1 MSVATV
7 KAPTVGARSGV
18 GVWRIAQSAAVVS
31 VGLYALAF
39 LVRIWAIEL
48 ISFPLTEGSAYYAA
62 VARSLVSGRGL
73 LIDAIWSYSTPPL
86 TLPRPAFELWQPMA
100 SFVAAVPMALFGST
114 FGVAQFAGLLL
125 GSLLAPMAWLV
136 ARDTARRLELP
147 ERRAWFVSVGAGIL
161 VAVTGP
167 FLLSTAVP
175 DSALIFT
182 VLAVGA
188 CLLMPAAASGE
199 RRALIGLGVLLGLT
213 YLTRFEAIWLGLTF
227 AGLVLVSRR
236 ALALAL
242 RPAFLR
248 IAAVA
253 AIAAV
258 VAVPWWLR
266 NLSVFGSPF
275 PGQVADNVFLTRNEQ
290 IYAYLDRPS
299 LDGFLGQ
306 GIPQML
312 ANVGFAFWH
321 NFVDVLLVPAAPVV
335 AVGLIAIGAAIW
347 QRRQLPGGVRVG
359 TVAVL
364 LVSGALTYVATSV
377 LFPVAT
383 LWGTFEHASGPLLV
397 GLIVAAVFG
406 GDALVAWLVRRRHW
420 ERQNGWMAPAAL
432 IALTVPVALFQM
444 SSAAR
449 EARVDQR
456 TMAQLAG
463 EVPAAL
469 NAAGVDERAP
479 IITDRPIWLSDAL
492 GRSTLALPDEPVETV
507 LEVARRFG
515 AGAVVVVEG
524 RGDYPAALADGQSSC
539 FQPLTLTNSEGAATV
554 FVINQECVR

>member
-1 MSVATV
+1 MSAVTV
-7 KAPTVGARSGV
+7 KAPTVGTRSGV

-39 LVRIWAIEL
+39 LVRIWAIGL
-48 ISFPLTEGSAYYAA
+48 ISFPLTESSAYYAA
-62 VARSLVSGRGL
+62 VARNLATGRGL

-86 TLPRPAFELWQPMA
+86 TLPRPAFELWQPLA
-100 SFVAAVPMALFGST
+100 SFVAAAPMALFGST
-114 FGVAQFAGLLL
+114 FDVAQFAGLLL

-136 ARDTARRLELP
+136 ARDTARRLKLP
-147 ERRAWFVSVGAGIL
+147 ERRAWFVSVGAGVL
-161 VAVTGP
+161 AAVTGP

-175 DSALIFT
+175 DSALTFT
-182 VLAVGA
+182 VLAVGG
-188 CLLMPAAASGE
+188 CLLMPAAANGE
-199 RRALIGLGVLLGLT
+199 RRALIGLGILLGLT

-236 ALALAL
+236 ALGLAL

-312 ANVGFAFWH
+312 VNVGFAFWH

-347 QRRQLPGGVRVG
+347 QRRQLPGAVRVG
-359 TVAVL
+359 TLAVL
-364 LVSGALTYVATSV
+364 LVSGALTYVATGV

-397 GLIVAAVFG
+397 GLIVAAVLG
-406 GDALVAWLVRRRHW
+406 GDAFVAWLVQRRDW

-432 IALTVPVALFQM
+432 IALTVPLALFQM

-449 EARVDQR
+449 EARVDQG

-469 NAAGVDERAP
+469 NAAGVDEQAP
-479 IITDRPIWLSDAL
+479 IMTDRPIWLSDAL
-492 GRSTLALPDEPVETV
+492 GRSTLALSDEPVETV

-524 RGDYPAALADGQSSC
+524 RGDYPAALVNGQSSC
-539 FQPLTLTNSEGAATV
+539 FQPLTSTNSEGTATV